1 MLDVKYV
8 RDHLDEVAE
17 AMKNRHAH
25 FDPERFASLDVRRRE
40 VIAEEE
46 ALQDRKSVV

>member
-17 AMKNRHAH
+17 AMKNRHARTEQQQSH
-25 FDPERFASLDVRRRE
+25 
-40 VIAEEE
+40 I
-46 ALQDRKSVV
+46 